1 METDL
6 SIWLTG
12 GRALG
17 LFVAF
22 IGFAWALRRMRR
34 ESAEQ
39 LERVTDELR
48 RARAETHVLSERVAA
63 LATLVAAIPARVEQ
77 RPAEAPRAPRRDA
90 SPIRSYE
97 TARRLARSGATVA
110 EIVATSGLPDSEA
123 RLLQR
128 LHGAG
133 SQRESVA

>member
-6 SIWLTG
+6 SIWLTS

-17 LFVAF
+17 LFAAF

-77 RPAEAPRAPRRDA
+77 RPVEAPRAPRLPAA
-90 SPIRSYE
+90 SRG
-97 TARRLARSGATVA
+97 ARRRPRGT
-110 EIVATSGLPDSEA
+110 PRA
-123 RLLQR
+123 RLAAR
-128 LHGAG
+128 LWP
-133 SQRESVA
+133 SDRTP